1 MNTKAVGIKI
11 FASLLLLVAFLQPG
25 TGQFLDPN
33 CGLRSAPV
41 YVQSRIING
50 TDAGVT
56 SSPWMV
62 FILTTDDYFICGGTL
77 ITPRSYQKARMGEF
91 NRDWNDGKCLDS
103 VDGATYCNN
112 RKEIRVDNG
121 VMHPRFNSES
131 LANDIAILRL
141 AEYVEYTGG
150 SGFVLTSCCSVSNMY
165 LLHTE
170 NIRPICIVLN
180 KSWRN
185 FIDEINTLTV
195 TGWGLT
201 SKNGST
207 SRILQTLQIK
217 RRPSKDC
224 TWYIGRSPFHNE
236 FCMGNEQSSVCNGDS
251 GGPVGKMI
259 WYNGFRRFVQVG
271 VASLTNRQC
280 SKASISTDVLSHVDW
295 ILSVQRQIG
304 LGYRQPT
311 SVWSSTI
318 RKKNRHVSGYII
330 KWRRVALPV
339 YG

>member
-1 MNTKAVGIKI
+1 
-11 FASLLLLVAFLQPG
+11 ASLLLLVAFLQPG

-77 ITPRSYQKARMGEF
+77 ITPRSVFHLRRKARMGEF

-304 LGYRQPT
+304 LGYRQ
-311 SVWSSTI
+311 
-318 RKKNRHVSGYII
+318 
-330 KWRRVALPV
+330 
-339 YG
+339 